1 MDIFL
6 GNKVTTINVKNIL
19 IQRQKKLVKTP
30 SDVSSHEVTTWL
42 FMRDLLDYMSK
53 EFCSEFKF

>member
-19 IQRQKKLVKTP
+19 IRQKKLVKTP